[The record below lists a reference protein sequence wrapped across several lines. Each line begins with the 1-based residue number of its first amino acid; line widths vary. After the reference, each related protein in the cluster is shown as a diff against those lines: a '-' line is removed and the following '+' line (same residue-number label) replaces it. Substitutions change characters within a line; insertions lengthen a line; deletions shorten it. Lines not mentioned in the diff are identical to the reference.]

1 MLLIDIG
8 NSRVKWSR
16 VRNGERTTQRNEPLR
31 GSGLALFRRLTKT
44 LPEQVEIRVVNVAG
58 KAVETALRAATS
70 AAGLHPPRLLRSV
83 DRDASGLINGYHEPW
98 RLGADRWAAMLG
110 ARQLTGGVRAL
121 CVVDAGTALTID
133 FVDAA
138 GQHLGGYI
146 VPGPDLAVQSLLSG
160 TRGIRRRASGAR
172 PVADRPWPRSTLP
185 AIEQGAL
192 EACAG
197 AIVRGHA
204 AARREIGPSMKLL
217 LTGGAAPALLP
228 LLPPAV
234 RHVPDL
240 VLAGLQAWDNRR

>member
-16 VRNGERTTQRNEPLR
+16 ARNGKRTAQRNEPLR
-31 GSGLALFRRLTKT
+31 GTGLALFRRLTKT
-44 LPEQVEIRVVNVAG
+44 LPEQVDIRVVNVAG
-58 KAVETALRAATS
+58 KAVEAALRAATT
-70 AAGLHPPRLLRSV
+70 AAGLNPPRLLRSV
-83 DRDASGLINGYHEPW
+83 DRDASGLTNGYHEPW

-110 ARQLTGGVRAL
+110 ARQLTGGGRAL

-133 FVDAA
+133 FVDAG

-160 TRGIRRRASGAR
+160 TRGIRSRASGAR

-185 AIEQGAL
+185 GIERGAL

-197 AIVRGHA
+197 AIVRAHA
-204 AARREIGPSMKLL
+204 AARRELGPAFKLL

-240 VLAGLQAWDNRR
+240 VLAGLQAWDGGR